1 MSPGL
6 EFELLPDPFKRPPRT
21 VRGLGPAR
29 VWRLGWLAAIGV
41 AAFATA
47 FVPGEFHWP
56 VWAAFLAGAAPALL
70 SLPLSGESAREDDRV
85 QSILLVLWAV
95 GGSAA
100 AVLTGGVS
108 GAMAAW
114 CLAPV
119 AAASTLVSSRR
130 LAEGAALLRA
140 KSQPAAVIAAA
151 RPTLVSNGSP
161 DVSAAVA
168 QAHAAAAACQD
179 LDALAAAIAAFDGCP
194 LKTQGAKQA
203 VVSRGP
209 GDAPLMIIGEGP
221 GADEDAQGQPFVG
234 RAGQLL
240 DRMLKAAGL
249 TDRVF
254 ITNTVFWRPPGN
266 RTPTPQEQAVC
277 APFLERAIALVNPK
291 MLLLIGGAS
300 AKAMLKREE
309 GILSLRGRWFE
320 WTSSDGSR
328 ELPALPTLHPA
339 FLLRQPAAK
348 KKAWQDLLTLTERL
362 DRPERPH

>member
-1 MSPGL
+1 MSLAVDPRAV
-6 EFELLPDPFKRPPRT
+6 ESLLAFWAD
-21 VRGLGPAR
+21 A
-29 VWRLGWLAAIGV
+29 GV
-41 AAFATA
+41 DATYSD
-47 FVPGEFHWP
+47 
-56 VWAAFLAGAAPALL
+56 API
-70 SLPLSGESAREDDRV
+70 D
-85 QSILLVLWAV
+85 
-95 GGSAA
+95 
-100 AVLTGGVS
+100 
-108 GAMAAW
+108 
-114 CLAPV
+114 
-119 AAASTLVSSRR
+119 R

-140 KSQPAAVIAAA
+140 KSQPAAVAAAA
-151 RPTLVSNGSP
+151 RPTLVSNVSP
-161 DVSAAVA
+161 DVSTAIA
-168 QAHAAAAACQD
+168 QARAAAATCQD
-179 LDALAAAIAAFDGCP
+179 LEALAAAIAAFDGCS
-194 LKTQGAKQA
+194 LKTQGARQA

-209 GDAPLMIIGEGP
+209 GDAPLMIIGECP

-240 DRMLKAAGL
+240 DRMLKASGL

-277 APFLERAIALVNPK
+277 APFLERAIALVNPR

-300 AKAMLKREE
+300 AKAMLKRDE

-320 WTSSDGSR
+320 WTSSDGER